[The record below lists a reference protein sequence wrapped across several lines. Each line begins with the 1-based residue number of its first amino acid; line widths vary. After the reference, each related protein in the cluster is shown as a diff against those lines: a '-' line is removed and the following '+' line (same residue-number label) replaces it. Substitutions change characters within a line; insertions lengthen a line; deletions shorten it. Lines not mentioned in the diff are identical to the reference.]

1 MVLISNLQI
10 LLQQKSLDDVGE
22 ELHKM
27 REELQSLM
35 GEIESKDQSIVN
47 LENELEKSTEECH
60 LK

>member
-1 MVLISNLQI
+1 MVLISNLEI

-47 LENELEKSTEECH
+47 LENELEKSTEECQ